1 MNTTYEKR
9 TYTCVKDFLNARK
22 DLSEL
27 SDDLTRILIK
37 IEEFVDENHKDLGDH
52 CQALD
57 LDESAV
63 ATYIVKEFKDFL
75 DERFSY

>member
-1 MNTTYEKR
+1 MEL
-9 TYTCVKDFLNARK
+9 DLN
-22 DLSEL
+22 DMETLVQF
-27 SDDLTRILIK
+27 ICWI
-37 IEEFVDENHKDLGDH
+37 DENHKDLGDH

>member
-37 IEEFVDENHKDLGDH
+37 IEEFEQL
-52 CQALD
+52 
-57 LDESAV
+57 
-63 ATYIVKEFKDFL
+63 
-75 DERFSY
+75 